1 MSKKVSMSSTY
12 FSWFKQVCVK
22 WPKFWMGKSAWLQR
36 SSKKF
41 SVLVRR
47 YLKSSLSR
55 WSCMSRRLLKGMLQ
69 EQAVVEGYAAGA
81 GGCWRVC
88 CRSRRLLKG
97 MLQEQAVVEGYA
109 AGAGGCWRVCC
120 CAACPLPDLVS
131 LSFAA
136 AADCVKSHT
145 AHPLHITII

>member
-1 MSKKVSMSSTY
+1 
-12 FSWFKQVCVK
+12 
-22 WPKFWMGKSAWLQR
+22 MGKSAWLQR

-41 SVLVRR
+41 WVLVRG

-97 MLQEQAVVEGYA
+97 MLLEQAVVEGYA

-120 CAACPLPDLVS
+120 WSRRLLKGMLQEQAVVEGY
-131 LSFAA
+131 AA
-136 AADCVKSHT
+136 ALLALFQTWSPFLLLLQLIV
-145 AHPLHITII
+145 